1 MMSRVQKG
9 VIAGLFAT
17 VAVSMLEAVNVFAGP
32 WVGRRFPLFVA
43 SLIGMP
49 GNLAVGWI
57 AHFVAGSVVLGRDC
71 SGSCVPGLPGQTPE
85 TKGIIFA
92 VGAWAVLMVVVF
104 LFGDPRIFRGT
115 GGFGMIAWM
124 LVTHAVF
131 GIVLGNVYARLVAR
145 EKRAAKLMDGV
156 APAH

>member
-17 VAVSMLEAVNVFAGP
+17 VVVSILEAVNVFAGP
-32 WVGRRFPLFVA
+32 WVEPFPLFIA
-43 SLIGMP
+43 GLLGMP

-57 AHFVAGSVVLGRDC
+57 AHFVAGSVILGALFGILC
-71 SGSCVPGLPGQTPE
+71 PKLPGQTPE

-92 VGAWAVLMVVVF
+92 VGAWAVLMVMVF
-104 LFGDPRIFRGT
+104 LVGDPRMFRGS
-115 GGFGMIAWM
+115 GGFGMVAWM
-124 LVTHAVF
+124 LVSHAVF
-131 GIVLGNVYARLVAR
+131 GIVLGNVYARLVDR
-145 EKRAAKLMDGV
+145 EKRAAKLSADI

>member
-17 VAVSMLEAVNVFAGP
+17 VAVSILEAVNLIAGP
-32 WVGRRFPLFVA
+32 WAEPFPLFVA
-43 SLIGMP
+43 GLIGMP

-57 AHFVAGSVVLGRDC
+57 AHFVAGTVILG
-71 SGSCVPGLPGQTPE
+71 GLFGILCPRMPGQTAE

-92 VGAWAVLMVVVF
+92 VGAWAVLMVAVF
-104 LFGDPRIFRGT
+104 LIGDPRMFRGS
-115 GGFGMIAWM
+115 GGFGMVAWM
-124 LVTHAVF
+124 LASHAVF

-145 EKRAAKLMDGV
+145 EKRAAKLSADV

>member
-17 VAVSMLEAVNVFAGP
+17 VAVSLLEAVNLFAGP
-32 WVGRRFPLFVA
+32 WVEPFPLFVA
-43 SLIGMP
+43 SLIGMT

-57 AHFVAGSVVLGRDC
+57 AHFVAGAVILG
-71 SGSCVPGLPGQTPE
+71 GLFGILCPRMPGQTAE

-92 VGAWAVLMVVVF
+92 VGAWAVLMVTVF
-104 LFGDPRIFRGT
+104 LFGDPQIFRGS
-115 GGFGMIAWM
+115 GGFGMVAWM
-124 LVTHAVF
+124 LDSHAVF
-131 GIVLGNVYARLVAR
+131 GFVLGNVYARLVAR

-156 APAH
+156 AAAH

>member
-1 MMSRVQKG
+1 MV
-9 VIAGLFAT
+9 AGLFAT
-17 VAVSMLEAVNVFAGP
+17 IAVSILEAVNVFAGP
-32 WVGRRFPLFVA
+32 WVEPFPGFLA
-43 SLIGMP
+43 GLIGLP

-57 AHFVAGSVVLGRDC
+57 AHFVAGTVVLGSLFGILCPR
-71 SGSCVPGLPGQTPE
+71 LPGGTAE

-92 VGAWAVLMVVVF
+92 VAAWAVLMVGVF
-104 LFGDPRIFRGT
+104 LFGDPRMFRGS

-124 LVTHAVF
+124 LVSHAVF

-145 EKRAAKLMDGV
+145 EKRAARDMAGV

>member
-9 VIAGLFAT
+9 MIAGLFAT
-17 VAVSMLEAVNVFAGP
+17 VAVSILEAVNVFAGP
-32 WVGRRFPLFVA
+32 WVEPFPLFVA

-57 AHFVAGSVVLGRDC
+57 AHFIAGTVILGALFGILCPRM
-71 SGSCVPGLPGQTPE
+71 PGQTPE

-92 VGAWAVLMVVVF
+92 VGAWAVLMVAVF
-104 LFGDPRIFRGT
+104 LFGDSRMFRGS
-115 GGFGMIAWM
+115 GGFGMVAWM
-124 LVTHAVF
+124 LVSHAVF

-156 APAH
+156 AAAH